1 MNHPRARSSADI
13 VCRESGRPVK
23 KARVARSEDDECLN
37 AEDLNLK
44 GISNMLS
51 GHDAEAERCF
61 SQALCQLD
69 ESLPYRDRSHLS
81 LSRSKSFDLTPSP
94 VPSSDDYADVNP
106 IAVASQAPR
115 SDDEEKGGV
124 KAQRSPTLLYIYQ
137 RQEYDEGMYVYD
149 EALPLDDGCSVEAV
163 RSATLLYNVAQ
174 THVRRGTYFE
184 AKKWFEM
191 ALIRLKLA
199 DATRLEY
206 TSSVKM
212 VWIYH
217 NLGHCLYRL
226 GKNDD
231 ASRCYKKARV
241 IIEGLVLDS
250 FHLAAVN
257 VACGV
262 LLFHSNASDLDQALE
277 HFTGALPA
285 YRAKYGESKE
295 VATIL
300 NNVGRVHYLKA
311 NYDDALVAY
320 EEALTIRRKTL
331 GKTSIDVAAT
341 VCNTGQTH
349 HQKGNL
355 EQAMEYYK
363 EFLGLAKSRLGTN
376 HRDVAIIYKCMA
388 DIFHER
394 GDKIQAKEMYEKS
407 LAVGKQALG
416 PYHPELT
423 STLNKLGNL
432 HYEMQD
438 LDTALQYYTE
448 GLHVE
453 RIILEPC
460 HPHLL
465 VTLANIAQI
474 HRHRGNFAAALLKYA
489 EIHSLQ
495 IKSLGPNS
503 LEVAETLSSM
513 GLMEYQLKAFSAAF
527 ALYQAALRIQRDH
540 YGTDDHIDIASTL
553 NSIGL
558 ILFNQGVYELA
569 KSCFTDS
576 LRIRTKL
583 LGPDHREVA
592 ILWYNIATIYLESGE
607 DDVALQLYKETLRV
621 ERKALGE
628 THHDVILTL
637 QHLGL
642 VYQERGELDEALK
655 YFNDALEIERTKGGK
670 YNVSV
675 GKLLNLI
682 GNIHLR
688 RANVDEMMK
697 CYTEASRLYRDGG
710 LVNESLVIA
719 GYNFYG
725 LSKLHPPTAATA

>member
-1 MNHPRARSSADI
+1 MNETMN
-13 VCRESGRPVK
+13 RETSDSQLKESIRPCK
-23 KARVARSEDDECLN
+23 KARTALSDDEVV
-37 AEDLNLK
+37 DLNLK
-44 GISNMLS
+44 GISNMMS
-51 GHDAEAERCF
+51 GRDDEAERCF
-61 SQALCQLD
+61 SEALCQLD
-69 ESLPYRDRSHLS
+69 TSFPANR
-81 LSRSKSFDLTPSP
+81 SRSRLPRSQSGPVIGSCNTNLPSHCQP
-94 VPSSDDYADVNP
+94 A
-106 IAVASQAPR
+106 AR
-115 SDDEEKGGV
+115 SDDEDGTV
-124 KAQRSPTLLYIYQ
+124 KAQSSSTLLYIYQ
-137 RQEYDEGMYVYD
+137 RQEYDEGMYVYN
-149 EALPLDDGCSVEAV
+149 EALPLDGDCGNASV

-184 AKKWFEM
+184 AKKWFEL
-191 ALIRLKLA
+191 ALVRLKVA
-199 DATRLEY
+199 KAMNQG
-206 TSSVKM
+206 SCAIKM

-217 NLGHCLYRL
+217 NLAHCLYRL

-231 ASRCYKKARV
+231 AGRCYKKALSVCRKFQL
-241 IIEGLVLDS
+241 GD
-250 FHLAAVN
+250 FHIAAVN

-262 LLFHSNASDLDQALE
+262 LLFHNNLTDLDQALE
-277 HFTGALPA
+277 NFTGALPM
-285 YRAKYGESKE
+285 YRTRYGESKE
-295 VATIL
+295 VATVL
-300 NNVGRVHYLKA
+300 NNMGRVHYLMG
-311 NYDDALVAY
+311 NYDRALVAY
-320 EEALTIRRKTL
+320 ESALAIRRKVL
-331 GKTSIDVAAT
+331 GKNSIDVAAT

-349 HQKGNL
+349 HQKGNMD
-355 EQAMEYYK
+355 QAMEYYN
-363 EFLGLAKSRLGTN
+363 EFLELAKSRLGAN

-394 GDKIQAKEMYEKS
+394 GDRIHAKRMYEKA

-453 RIILEPC
+453 RIILDPC

-503 LEVAETLSSM
+503 LEVAETLSNM

-527 ALYQAALRIQRDH
+527 ALYQSALRIQRDH
-540 YGTDDHIDIASTL
+540 YRTDDHIDIASTL

-558 ILFNQGVYELA
+558 ILFNQGVYDLA

-576 LRIRTKL
+576 LGIRTKL

-592 ILWYNIATIYLESGE
+592 ILWYNIATIYLETGE
-607 DDVALQLYKETLRV
+607 DEIALKMYKETLRV
-621 ERKALGE
+621 ERKSLGE
-628 THHDVILTL
+628 RHHDVILTL

-642 VYQERGELDEALK
+642 VYQERGDLDEAIK
-655 YFNDALEIERTKGGK
+655 YFTEALDVEKAKGGE

-688 RANVDEMMK
+688 RANVSKMMQ
-697 CYTEASRLYRDGG
+697 CYTEASRLYREGG
-710 LVNESLVIA
+710 HTNESLVIA

-725 LSKLHPPTAATA
+725 LSKLHPPCAPTA